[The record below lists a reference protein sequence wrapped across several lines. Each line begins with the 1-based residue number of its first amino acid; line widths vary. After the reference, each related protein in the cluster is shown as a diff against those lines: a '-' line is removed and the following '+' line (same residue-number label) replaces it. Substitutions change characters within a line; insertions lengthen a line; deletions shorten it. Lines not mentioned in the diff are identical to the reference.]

1 MSVCKP
7 NGTDIEYIGQ
17 KDTTVTG
24 SRSIPAFALYN
35 HLTERLFDVPPYEYV
50 KNINFFE
57 NLLNENG
64 IKYSRCDRSNIFVV
78 DCPDEQACKDFQ
90 LSSFTVDENGEL
102 KTKAHFIIF
111 PHHTEEMMIK
121 AVNRLKK

>member
-1 MSVCKP
+1 MK
-7 NGTDIEYIGQ
+7 IKKLIGLLAL
-17 KDTTVTG
+17 T
-24 SRSIPAFALYN
+24 SSIFLTSCGVGPA
-35 HLTERLFDVPPYEYV
+35 V
-50 KNINFFE
+50 KELKKVNDETARYWIQFIK
-57 NLLNENG
+57 ENG
-64 IKYSRCDRSNIFVV
+64 INYSRCERSNIFVV
-78 DCPDEQACKDFQ
+78 DCPDEQTCKDFQ